1 MREEAPVRVVALG
14 LPCGETVAALRA
26 MTEAGVEITATVVAG
41 DGALPGLI
49 GAPLVRVASMTPEGV
64 AAIHEARPDVIVV
77 ACFPW
82 RLPRTVLELPR
93 LGCLNIHPSL
103 LPRWRGPDPVF
114 WAYRQGDRETGV
126 TVHRMDAG
134 FDTGPILAQ
143 QPMAIPVGSRAPEL
157 ARTLMAAGGRLAAE
171 LLPELARG
179 PVTARPQDE
188 SLVTVAPVPAPAN
201 FELPTTWPAER
212 AYAFTA
218 GVAPLGGPLAVR
230 LASGERLP
238 VRDATMYAVDDP
250 VAPSPVS
257 GATQPAEWLHQGQ
270 GIVQVRFSD
279 GWVRFLQAGYAERA
293 IARYPV
299 SLSPPRAR
307 DIR

>member
-1 MREEAPVRVVALG
+1 MGAPVVS
-14 LPCGETVAALRA
+14 
-26 MTEAGVEITATVVAG
+26 
-41 DGALPGLI
+41 
-49 GAPLVRVASMTPEGV
+49 VASMAPEGV
-64 AAIHEARPDVIVV
+64 AAIHEARPGVIVV

-82 RLPRTVLELPR
+82 RLPRAVLELPH

-126 TVHRMDAG
+126 TVHQMEGG

-157 ARTLMAAGGRLAAE
+157 ARTLMAAGGRLVAE

-179 PVTARPQDE
+179 AVMARPQDD
-188 SLVTVAPVPAPAN
+188 SLATPAPVPAAAD

-212 AYAFTA
+212 AYAFAA

-230 LASGERLP
+230 LATGERLP
-238 VRDATMYAVDDP
+238 VRDATIYAVDDSI
-250 VAPSPVS
+250 APPPVS
-257 GATQPAEWLHQGQ
+257 GAKHPGEWLDEGQ
-270 GIVQVRFSD
+270 GIIQVRFSD
-279 GWVRFLQAGYAERA
+279 GWVRFLRAGCPERA